1 MKFDINVRQVVEIPD
16 ANLLELAASV
26 RDKWNMTPDEPVS
39 NQDLI
44 DEAIA
49 QDLIDEI
56 DGSWSVE
63 DDEYFTDDELAENA
77 TVSTDK

>member
-26 RDKWNMTPDEPVS
+26 REKWNMTPDEPVS

>member
-26 RDKWNMTPDEPVS
+26 RDKRNMTPDEPVS
-39 NQDLI
+39 NQELI

-49 QDLIDEI
+49 QGLIDEI